1 MKPETQSE
9 SLFRLL
15 ILQQGENRIFTL
27 RALIRPGRLASS
39 AEPMDLFSVSSG

>member
-15 ILQQGENRIFTL
+15 ILKQSENRIFTL
-27 RALIRPGRLASS
+27 RALINPC
-39 AEPMDLFSVSSG
+39 MDLFSASSG

>member
-15 ILQQGENRIFTL
+15 ILKQGENRIFTL
-27 RALIRPGRLASS
+27 RALINPGRSASS
-39 AEPMDLFSVSSG
+39 AEPMDLFSASSG